1 MKKLFIFLTLALAV
15 AFTAVGQEN
24 KIKFTEY
31 DLANG
36 LHVILHQDNSTPN
49 VVVGVMYHVGTKNE
63 EPTKTGFAHFFEHLM
78 FEGSEN
84 IARGDYMKIVEAN
97 GGALNANTGNDRTY
111 YFELMPSNQLELALW
126 MEAERMLHAKID
138 TIGVNTQKGVV
149 IEERNQVMDNRPYG
163 SFLEQIAQRAFKI
176 HPYRWVTIGD
186 PEHIRNA
193 DFNDIYNFYTTFYVP
208 NNAVLVVSGDFQ
220 EAQAKKWI
228 NDYFASIPKGTKP
241 IFRPTVVEPPLGK
254 EVRDTIYDKIQL
266 PAVFMGYRSPAMG
279 TKDAYAFEILKQILS
294 GGASSR
300 LTANITDKGKAM
312 ETVMFYIDSEHPGI
326 TYVIGFPNIGGDVL
340 EVENAMNDEFE
351 KISKELVTQEEFQKA
366 IAKKEFSIVQEQG
379 SLRSITEMFANNYTY
394 FKDAARINNELQNY
408 SSLTRE
414 DILNVAKKYL
424 HKDNRVVLYYLPES
438 AKQ

>member
-1 MKKLFIFLTLALAV
+1 MKKVIILLMLAV
-15 AFTAVGQEN
+15 AVNFTVSGQTD

-31 DLANG
+31 DLSNG

-97 GGALNANTGNDRTY
+97 GGALNANTSNDRTY

-149 IEERNQVMDNRPYG
+149 IEERKQTMDNRPYG
-163 SFLEQIAQRAFKI
+163 SFMEQSAQRAFTV
-176 HPYRWVTIGD
+176 HPYRWVTLGD

-220 EAQAKKWI
+220 EEQAKKWI
-228 NDYFASIPKGTKP
+228 NDYFATIPKGTKP
-241 IFRPTVVEPPLGK
+241 MYRPTMVEPPLTK
-254 EVRDTIYDKIQL
+254 EVRDTVYDKIQL
-266 PAVFMGYRSPAMG
+266 PAIFMSYRSPAMG
-279 TKDAYAFEILKQILS
+279 TKDAYAFEIMTQILS

-300 LTANITDKGKAM
+300 LTANITDKGKAL
-312 ETVMFYIDSEHPGI
+312 ETAMIYFDSEHPGVA
-326 TYVIGFPNIGGDVL
+326 YVIGVPNMGTDAMDV
-340 EVENAMNDEFE
+340 EIAINEEFE
-351 KISKELVTQEEFQKA
+351 KISTTLVTEEEFQKA
-366 IAKKEFSIVQEQG
+366 IAKKEYSIVQEQG

-394 FKDAARINNELQNY
+394 FKDATRINNELQNF
-408 SSLTRE
+408 SSLTRD

-424 HKDNRVVLYYLPES
+424 AKNNRVVLYYLPE
-438 AKQ
+438 AEKK